1 MSYDAKTLLRELLN
15 QHDSDRLRGMLNAVA
30 AEITMGRDVCSAT
43 QSARPTAAPQ
53 HWARHPAEPTW
64 SEERYTV
71 QEALGQGGMGM
82 VHRVYDQVLNRTVA
96 LKRIRLDAQH
106 PDTTARF
113 LREAHITARLQH
125 PGVVAV
131 HELGHMPDGT
141 PYFTMNEVRG
151 RTLGEVLRLPP
162 DQCWELRRLVSVFL
176 HACQTM
182 GYAHEQ
188 GVVHRDLKPNNIMLG
203 PHGEVL
209 VVDWGLAKRLGDD
222 DTPDEA
228 GSDPTPDVFATRM
241 GSLSGT
247 PAYMAPEQAQRQID
261 QIGAHTDVYSLGAT
275 LWQILAGRPPH
286 IGPLKK
292 VLMEVASGHVP
303 PLPNSVDKDL
313 AQICTRAMALNP
325 ADRYPNGYAL
335 ATAVQAWLDG
345 GLQLKRELTLAA
357 NATER
362 LPEVDALRQR
372 VAVLWEKTKRQ
383 LKEIPRWDLEADKAA
398 GWLPHDEAATLQSQA
413 ELQVVEYEQL
423 RGAASG
429 ACAARVPRGTGDYL
443 PAASRQS

>member
-1 MSYDAKTLLRELLN
+1 MPQDAKTLLRELIN
-15 QHDSDRLRGMLNAVA
+15 QHDPSRFQGILDAIA
-30 AEITMGRDVCSAT
+30 AETTMGRDGCSAT
-43 QSARPTAAPQ
+43 QSARPAAAPQ
-53 HWARHPAEPTW
+53 HWLRHPAEPTW
-64 SEERYTV
+64 SEERYPV
-71 QEALGQGGMGM
+71 QEALGQGGMGT
-82 VHRVYDQVLNRTVA
+82 VHRAYDQVLNRTVA
-96 LKRIRLDAQH
+96 LKRIRLEAQH

-162 DQCWELRRLVSVFL
+162 DQRWEPRRLISVFL

-209 VVDWGLAKRLGDD
+209 VVDWGLAKRLGSDD
-222 DTPDEA
+222 PPNEADSDHTPDA
-228 GSDPTPDVFATRM
+228 FATRM

-247 PAYMAPEQAQRQID
+247 PAYMAPEQARRQID
-261 QIGAHTDVYSLGAT
+261 QIGPHTDVYSLGAT

-286 IGPLKK
+286 TGPVKK
-292 VLMEVASGHVP
+292 VLMEVASGHIA
-303 PLPNSVDKDL
+303 PLQKSVDEDL
-313 AQICTRAMALNP
+313 AQICTRAMALDP
-325 ADRYPNGYAL
+325 VDRYPNGYAL

-345 GLQLKRELTLAA
+345 VLQRKRKVALAA
-357 NATER
+357 SATEW
-362 LPEVDALRQR
+362 LP
-372 VAVLWEKTKRQ
+372 
-383 LKEIPRWDLEADKAA
+383 EADKAA
-398 GWLPHDEAATLQSQA
+398 GWLPQDEAATLQRQA
-413 ELQVVEYEQL
+413 EKLF
-423 RGAASG
+423 
-429 ACAARVPRGTGDYL
+429 
-443 PAASRQS
+443 